1 LGRFS
6 DVVNGEADHRL
17 PGIRS
22 GIDIVGCCETDR
34 EFIHSLSNLEQ
45 QMQIDLVGKTALIT
59 GSTEGIGYAIAR
71 QLARA
76 GADVVINGRSEEKTA
91 NAAERLKGEVAGGTV
106 AAVAAD
112 VATAEG
118 CDALVA
124 KVPHVDILIN
134 NAGIFQPLD
143 FFEAND
149 EVWDR
154 HWQVNVMS
162 AVRLS
167 RAYLPGMQNVDWGRV
182 IFIAS
187 ESGFNI
193 PVEMIHYGV
202 SKTADIAVARGLA
215 KRMAGTGV
223 TVNSV
228 LPGPTLS
235 EGVEAMLAEE
245 RAKTGKPIEEVA
257 ADFVKKHRGSSII
270 QRAASVEEIA
280 NLVTYLA
287 SPLASATTGASMRV
301 DGGLIDTL

>member
-1 LGRFS
+1 
-6 DVVNGEADHRL
+6 
-17 PGIRS
+17 
-22 GIDIVGCCETDR
+22 
-34 EFIHSLSNLEQ
+34 
-45 QMQIDLVGKTALIT
+45 MQIDLTGKTALIT

-76 GADVVINGRSEEKTA
+76 GADVVINGRSEDKTA
-91 NAAERLKGEVAGGTV
+91 KAAERLRGEGAGGTV
-106 AAVAAD
+106 TAVAAD

-124 KVPHVDILIN
+124 RVPHVDILIN

-143 FFEAND
+143 FFEASD
-149 EVWDR
+149 AVWDR

-167 RAYLPGMQNVDWGRV
+167 RAYLPGMQKLDWGRV

-245 RAKTGKPIEEVA
+245 RAKTGKPIEELA
-257 ADFVKKHRGSSII
+257 ADFVKTHRASSII
-270 QRAASVEEIA
+270 QRAASVEEVA

-287 SPLASATTGASMRV
+287 SPLSSATTGASMRV

>member
-1 LGRFS
+1 
-6 DVVNGEADHRL
+6 
-17 PGIRS
+17 
-22 GIDIVGCCETDR
+22 
-34 EFIHSLSNLEQ
+34 
-45 QMQIDLVGKTALIT
+45 MQIDLTGKTALVT
-59 GSTEGIGYAIAR
+59 GSTEGIGYAIVR

-76 GADVVINGRSEEKTA
+76 GADVVVNGRSEDKTA
-91 NAAERLKGEVAGGTV
+91 KAADRPKGEGAKGSVT
-106 AAVAAD
+106 AVAAD
-112 VATAEG
+112 LATAGG

-124 KVPHVDILIN
+124 QVPHVDILIN
-134 NAGIFQPLD
+134 NAGIFQPVD
-143 FFEAND
+143 FFDADD

-167 RAYLPGMQNVDWGRV
+167 RAYLPGMQKLDWGRV

-235 EGVEAMLAEE
+235 EGVVAMLAEE

-257 ADFVKKHRGSSII
+257 ADFVKKRRAGSII

>member
-1 LGRFS
+1 
-6 DVVNGEADHRL
+6 
-17 PGIRS
+17 
-22 GIDIVGCCETDR
+22 
-34 EFIHSLSNLEQ
+34 
-45 QMQIDLVGKTALIT
+45 MTA
-59 GSTEGIGYAIAR
+59 A
-71 QLARA
+71 
-76 GADVVINGRSEEKTA
+76 
-91 NAAERLKGEVAGGTV
+91 
-106 AAVAAD
+106 AAD
-112 VATAEG
+112 LATAGG

-124 KVPHVDILIN
+124 QVPHVDILIN

-143 FFEAND
+143 FFDAND

-167 RAYLPGMQNVDWGRV
+167 RAYLPGMQKLDWGRV

-257 ADFVKKHRGSSII
+257 ADFVKKHRAGSII

>member
-1 LGRFS
+1 
-6 DVVNGEADHRL
+6 
-17 PGIRS
+17 
-22 GIDIVGCCETDR
+22 
-34 EFIHSLSNLEQ
+34 
-45 QMQIDLVGKTALIT
+45 MQIDLTGKTALVT
-59 GSTEGIGYAIAR
+59 GSTEGIGYAIVR

-76 GADVVINGRSEEKTA
+76 GADVVVNGRSEEKTA
-91 NAAERLKGEVAGGTV
+91 KAAVRLKGEGAKGSVT
-106 AAVAAD
+106 AVAAD
-112 VATAEG
+112 LATAGG

-124 KVPHVDILIN
+124 QVPHVDILIN

-143 FFEAND
+143 FFDADD

-167 RAYLPGMQNVDWGRV
+167 RAYLPGMQKLDWGRV

-257 ADFVKKHRGSSII
+257 ADFVKKHRAGSII

>member
-1 LGRFS
+1 
-6 DVVNGEADHRL
+6 
-17 PGIRS
+17 
-22 GIDIVGCCETDR
+22 
-34 EFIHSLSNLEQ
+34 
-45 QMQIDLVGKTALIT
+45 MQIDLTGKTALIT

-91 NAAERLKGEVAGGTV
+91 KATERLKGEGAGGTV
-106 AAVAAD
+106 AAIAAD

-118 CDALVA
+118 CEALVA
-124 KVPHVDILIN
+124 KVHHVDILIN

-143 FFEAND
+143 FFEASD

-167 RAYLPGMQNVDWGRV
+167 RAYLPGMQTVNWGRV

-215 KRMAGTGV
+215 KRMAGTGI

-245 RAKTGKPIEEVA
+245 RAKTGKSIEEVA
-257 ADFVKKHRGSSII
+257 ADFVKQHRGSSII

-287 SPLASATTGASMRV
+287 SLWHPRRP
-301 DGGLIDTL
+301 GLPCVWTED

>member
-1 LGRFS
+1 
-6 DVVNGEADHRL
+6 
-17 PGIRS
+17 
-22 GIDIVGCCETDR
+22 
-34 EFIHSLSNLEQ
+34 
-45 QMQIDLVGKTALIT
+45 MQIDLTGKTALIT

-76 GADVVINGRSEEKTA
+76 GADVVINGRSEDKTA
-91 NAAERLKGEVAGGTV
+91 KAAERLKGEGAKSTV
-106 AAVAAD
+106 AAIAAD

-118 CDALVA
+118 CDALFA
-124 KVPHVDILIN
+124 KLPHVDILIN

-143 FFEAND
+143 FFEASD
-149 EVWDR
+149 AVWDR

-167 RAYLPGMQNVDWGRV
+167 RAYLPGMQRLNWGRV
-182 IFIAS
+182 IFLSS

-235 EGVEAMLAEE
+235 EGVEAMLADE
-245 RAKTGKPIEEVA
+245 REKTGKPIEELA
-257 ADFVKKHRGSSII
+257 AEFVKTHRASSII
-270 QRAASVEEIA
+270 QRAANVEEVA

-287 SPLASATTGASMRV
+287 SPLSSATTGASMRV

>member
-1 LGRFS
+1 
-6 DVVNGEADHRL
+6 
-17 PGIRS
+17 
-22 GIDIVGCCETDR
+22 
-34 EFIHSLSNLEQ
+34 
-45 QMQIDLVGKTALIT
+45 
-59 GSTEGIGYAIAR
+59 
-71 QLARA
+71 
-76 GADVVINGRSEEKTA
+76 
-91 NAAERLKGEVAGGTV
+91 
-106 AAVAAD
+106 
-112 VATAEG
+112 
-118 CDALVA
+118 
-124 KVPHVDILIN
+124 VDILIN

-143 FFEAND
+143 FFDADD

-167 RAYLPGMQNVDWGRV
+167 RAYLPGMQKIDWGRV

-187 ESGFNI
+187 ESGFNS

-235 EGVEAMLAEE
+235 EGVEAMLADE

-270 QRAASVEEIA
+270 QRAASVEEVA